1 MVEVVFFV
9 LYVLWAI
16 ADTGVALRPS
26 SVLIGNVMR
35 TRSFRLHEKG
45 KGFAPIPKPKAVE
58 EVAATAAVT
67 TTTTTQVIDGTK
79 LTDEQKILNTNM
91 FKRKEDQRDI
101 DLQE

>member
-9 LYVLWAI
+9 LYVLWAF
-16 ADTGVALRPS
+16 ADTGIALRPS

-58 EVAATAAVT
+58 EVSATAAVT
-67 TTTTTQVIDGTK
+67 TTTTQAIDGTK